1 MPSERIL
8 KRVER
13 MLDEADTAL
22 DGGDWARLRELCA
35 DVLAIDADNADA
47 SALLRIAERRNTGSA
62 PPTAEAAAPSLD
74 AAPAADSE
82 LGNPAETATPT
93 AAPDEVAEEGPTSFA
108 NGRYTVERFLGEGGK
123 KLVYLV
129 HDTTLDRMAA
139 LGLIKT
145 QGFDDVARA
154 RILREAR
161 AMGRLSAHESILTIL
176 DIGDEDGQPFMV
188 TELAGGGDVED
199 LIEKAEAHRLPLEQ
213 TLKISAEVCRGLD
226 YAHSHG
232 VVHRDMK
239 PGNVFLTDDG
249 IAKIADFGLAVVADQ
264 TRLTAEKM
272 MIGTVSYMPPE
283 QATGG
288 EVTARSDLYSLGA
301 MMYEMVTGRPP
312 FVADDEIAV
321 ISQHVNTPPVS
332 PSWHNSDC
340 PRPLEALI
348 MRLLSK
354 DPGQRPESAAEVIKV
369 LGTIDP
375 DAPRSVDPADIGTE
389 TSGGVF
395 VGRQAEMDR
404 LRAIFEETLSGRGS
418 LVALVGEPGIGKTR
432 IAQELAGY
440 AGLRG
445 ARVLWGRCYESG
457 GAPPYWPW
465 VQAIRSYV
473 NQTDRDQLRQ
483 EMGSGAADIA
493 EIVTDVRE
501 ALPELA
507 GRSAPMDDP
516 EAARFRLFDSITSFL
531 RNASRNTPMV
541 IVLDDLHWAD
551 QSSLLLL
558 EFAGREIADDRILVM
573 GNYRDVELNRRH
585 PLAQTLGQLLR
596 ERQFERVGLTGLTED
611 DVQAF
616 ITIVAGLPAPP
627 ALLRLVYAQTEG
639 NPLYVTEVVRLLAQE
654 GLLTPERLRS
664 VVSGPEGN
672 DWNVRVP
679 EGVWEVITR
688 RLDRLSERCYDTL
701 MTAAVIGRVF
711 TLEQLDRLLDDMSED
726 RVLSVLEEGLEA
738 RIIDEL
744 PSAIGSYQ
752 FSHALIR
759 ETLAGEISLT
769 RQARLHARIADGL
782 EDLYGSSA
790 DEYAGQIAHHYAEA
804 GTNLER
810 LVHFSLVAGQR
821 ALDAYAF
828 EDAGEIFERALEA
841 KDSEPLSDDTAA
853 LHAGLGAAYS
863 ALRHIDE
870 ALSHIETA
878 FNYYAESGQARR
890 AAAVAESPVTAG
902 VAQIRMIPLMERA
915 LEMVAPQ
922 SLDAGR
928 IHSLLGRYVGVAL
941 ADFERAHEQLD
952 SALEIAQREEDV
964 GLEMR
969 TTASAAMLDVFHL
982 KGQSAVKHSERVL
995 ELAKVHDD
1003 PLSESMARRTTAWAI
1018 SDTGD
1023 RARTREELDA
1033 CVVAAERARDH
1044 TWLATAHWA
1053 ALVEALL
1060 CGNWRT
1066 ARDHGQQALDAWPD
1080 DPRVFGLLAW
1090 LEYETSNP
1098 DRGADY
1104 LDHLDRMRGRGAMG
1118 LPMGLLHVAQVLPR
1132 IANITGK
1139 PEHMASAKAA
1149 ASEVLSS
1156 PYRTPNSEL
1165 VSHMALAR
1173 AALAEGDIE
1182 AIESEYREL
1191 EQAQELWWYH
1201 PAPVRAALAFRLG
1214 KFEQGQTDFEDAME
1228 RYREVGYRP
1237 LLAWAA
1243 YQYSVAS
1250 GDAGTESPAFIRSLE
1265 DDALEIGRSLGMRP
1279 LVQKV
1284 LSRREILKA

>member
-1 MPSERIL
+1 MM
-8 KRVER
+8 KRVEGL
-13 MLDEADTAL
+13 LDDADLAL
-22 DGGDWARLRELCA
+22 DAGEWTRLRELCA
-35 DVLAIDADNADA
+35 DVLAIDPDNGDA
-47 SALLRIAERRNTGSA
+47 AALLRIADRREPQAETSPEQA
-62 PPTAEAAAPSLD
+62 PIVEDDAREQEPAPSEPVMD
-74 AAPAADSE
+74 PVAGADSPPAAPA
-82 LGNPAETATPT
+82 
-93 AAPDEVAEEGPTSFA
+93 EVASEVPSSFSD
-108 NGRYTVERFLGEGGK
+108 GRYVVEKFLGEGGK
-123 KLVYLV
+123 KSVYLA
-129 HDTTLDRMAA
+129 HDTTLDRMVAFA
-139 LGLIKT
+139 LIKT
-145 QGFDDVARA
+145 QGFDDIARA

-176 DIGDEDGQPFMV
+176 DIGEDNGQPFMV

-199 LIEKAEAHRLPLEQ
+199 LIADAEGHRVPMAQ
-213 TLKISAEVCRGLD
+213 TLQIIGEVCKGLD
-226 YAHSHG
+226 FAHSHG

-239 PGNVFLTDDG
+239 PGNVFMTDDG
-249 IAKIADFGLAVVADQ
+249 VAKIADFGLAVVADQ
-264 TRLTAEKM
+264 SRLTVEKM

-312 FVADDEIAV
+312 FVADDEIAI

-354 DPGQRPESAAEVIKV
+354 DPGQRPESAAEVIQV
-369 LGTIDP
+369 LSTIDP

-389 TSGGVF
+389 DGGGVF
-395 VGRQAEMDR
+395 VGRQTEMDQ
-404 LRAIFEETLSGRGS
+404 LRSIFEETLSGRGS

-432 IAQELAGY
+432 ISQELAGY

-473 NQTDRDQLRQ
+473 NQTDHDQLRQ
-483 EMGSGAADIA
+483 EMGAAAADIA
-493 EIVTDVRE
+493 EIVPDVRE

-507 GRSAPMDDP
+507 GRTAPAEDP
-516 EAARFRLFDSITSFL
+516 EVARFRLFDSITSFL
-531 RNASRNTPMV
+531 RNASRNTPIV

-558 EFAGREIADDRILVM
+558 EFAGREIADGRILVM

-596 ERQFERVGLTGLTED
+596 ERQFERVSLTGLTED

-664 VVSGPEGN
+664 VVSGPDGN

-711 TLEQLDRLLDDMSED
+711 TLEQIDRLLDDMSED
-726 RVLSVLEEGLEA
+726 RALSVLEEALEA

-759 ETLAGEISLT
+759 ETLAGEVSLA
-769 RQARLHARIADGL
+769 RQARLHARIAEGL
-782 EDLYGSSA
+782 EDLYGNTA
-790 DEYAGQIAHHYAEA
+790 DEHAGQLAHHYAEA
-804 GTNLER
+804 GTNLDR
-810 LVHFSLVAGQR
+810 LVHFSLVAGQE
-821 ALDAYAF
+821 ALDKYAY
-828 EDAGEIFERALEA
+828 EDAGEIFERAIEA
-841 KDSEPLSDDTAA
+841 SEPAALNDDLAA
-853 LHAGLGAAYS
+853 LHAGLGAAYA
-863 ALRHIDE
+863 ALRHIDD
-870 ALSHIETA
+870 ALTHIEAA
-878 FNYYAESGQARR
+878 FNYYAESGQTRQ
-890 AAAVAESPVTAG
+890 AAAVAQSPMTAG
-902 VAQIRMIPLMERA
+902 EAQVRMIPMMEKA
-915 LEMVAPQ
+915 LELVAPH

-941 ADFERAHEQLD
+941 ADYDRAHEELD
-952 SALEIAQREEDV
+952 TALEIAQREQDV

-969 TTASAAMLDVFHL
+969 TSASATMLDAFHL
-982 KGQSAVKHSERVL
+982 KGDSAVKHGQRVI
-995 ELAKVHDD
+995 ELAGTHDD

-1023 RARTREELDA
+1023 RQRARKELDA
-1033 CVVAAERARDH
+1033 CIATAERARDN

-1053 ALVEALL
+1053 GLYEAMH

-1066 ARDHGQQALDAWPD
+1066 ARDHGQKALDAWPD

-1090 LEYETSNP
+1090 LEFDTSNP

-1104 LDHLDRMRGRGAMG
+1104 LQHLDRMRGRGALG
-1118 LPMGLLHVAQVLPR
+1118 LPMGLLHTAQVLPR
-1132 IANITGK
+1132 IANITGD
-1139 PEHMASAKAA
+1139 PDHTAAGKAA
-1149 ASEVLSS
+1149 AEELLASD
-1156 PYRTPNSEL
+1156 YRTPVAEL
-1165 VSHMALAR
+1165 VAHIGLGR
-1173 AALAEGDIE
+1173 AALLENDL
-1182 AIESEYREL
+1182 ESVEREYAAL
-1191 EQAQELWWYH
+1191 ENTRELWWYH
-1201 PAPVRAALAFRLG
+1201 PVPVRAALAYRLG
-1214 KFEQGQTDFEDAME
+1214 KIEQGKTDFEDAME
-1228 RYREVGYRP
+1228 RYREAGYRP
-1237 LLAWAA
+1237 HLAWTA
-1243 YQYSVAS
+1243 YQFSVVC
-1250 GDAGTESPAFIRSLE
+1250 GEAGTESPAFVRSLE
-1265 DDALEIGRSLGMRP
+1265 DDALEIGRSISMRP

-1284 LSRREILKA
+1284 LERREILKA

>member
-1 MPSERIL
+1 
-8 KRVER
+8 
-13 MLDEADTAL
+13 
-22 DGGDWARLRELCA
+22 
-35 DVLAIDADNADA
+35 
-47 SALLRIAERRNTGSA
+47 
-62 PPTAEAAAPSLD
+62 
-74 AAPAADSE
+74 
-82 LGNPAETATPT
+82 
-93 AAPDEVAEEGPTSFA
+93 
-108 NGRYTVERFLGEGGK
+108 
-123 KLVYLV
+123 
-129 HDTTLDRMAA
+129 
-139 LGLIKT
+139 
-145 QGFDDVARA
+145 
-154 RILREAR
+154 
-161 AMGRLSAHESILTIL
+161 MGRLSAHENILTIL
-176 DIGDEDGQPFMV
+176 DIGDENGQPFMV
-188 TELAGGGDVED
+188 TELAVGGDVED
-199 LIEKAEAHRLPLEQ
+199 LIAAAEGHRVPLEQ
-213 TLKISAEVCRGLD
+213 ILKICLEVCQGLD

-239 PGNVFLTDDG
+239 PGNVFMTEDG
-249 IAKIADFGLAVVADQ
+249 VAKIADFGLAVVADQ
-264 TRLTAEKM
+264 SRITVDRM
-272 MIGTVSYMPPE
+272 MVGTVSYMPPE

-312 FVADDEIAV
+312 FVADDEIAI

-340 PRPLEALI
+340 PRPLETLI

-354 DPGQRPESAAEVIKV
+354 DPGQRPESAAEVIQI
-369 LGTIDP
+369 LSTIDP

-389 TSGGVF
+389 THGGVF
-395 VGRQAEMDR
+395 VGRQKEMDQ
-404 LRAIFEETLSGRGS
+404 LRSIFEGTLSGRGS

-483 EMGSGAADIA
+483 EMGSGAVDIA
-493 EIVTDVRE
+493 EIVSEVRD

-507 GRSAPMDDP
+507 DRSAPQDDP
-516 EAARFRLFDSITSFL
+516 EAARFRLFDSITSFF
-531 RNASRNTPMV
+531 RNASRNTPIM

-558 EFAGREIADDRILVM
+558 EFAGREIADGRILIL
-573 GNYRDVELNRRH
+573 GNYRDVELNRH
-585 PLAQTLGQLLR
+585 HQLAQTLGQLLR
-596 ERQFERVGLTGLTED
+596 ERQFERVSLSGLTEE

-639 NPLYVTEVVRLLAQE
+639 NPLYVTEVVRYLAQE

-664 VVSGPEGN
+664 VASGPGGLE
-672 DWNVRVP
+672 WEVRVP

-726 RVLSVLEEGLEA
+726 RVLSVLEEALEA

-790 DEYAGQIAHHYAEA
+790 DEHAGQLAHHYAEA
-804 GTNLER
+804 ETNLER
-810 LVHFSLVAGQR
+810 LVHYSLVAGRQ
-821 ALDAYAF
+821 ALDTYAF

-841 KDSEPLSDDTAA
+841 SDSRRMTDDLAA
-853 LHAGLGAAYS
+853 LHAGLGASYS

-870 ALSHIETA
+870 ALTHIETA
-878 FNYYAESGQARR
+878 FDYYAKSGQTRL
-890 AAAVAESPVTAG
+890 AAAVAESPITAG
-902 VAQIRMIPLMERA
+902 EAQIRMIPLMERA
-915 LEMVAPQ
+915 LDLVAPQ

-941 ADFERAHEQLD
+941 ADFERAHEELD
-952 SALEIAQREEDV
+952 AALEIAQREEDI

-969 TTASAAMLDVFHL
+969 TSASAAMLDVFNL
-982 KGQSAVKHSERVL
+982 RGESAVKHSERVL

-1023 RARTREELDA
+1023 RERAREELAA
-1033 CVVAAERARDH
+1033 CVDAAERARDYS
-1044 TWLATAHWA
+1044 WLATAHWA
-1053 ALVEALL
+1053 SLVEALH

-1066 ARDHGQQALDAWPD
+1066 AREHGQLALDTWPE
-1080 DPRVFGLLAW
+1080 DPRVFALLAL
-1090 LEYETSNP
+1090 LEHETSNP

-1104 LDHLDRMRGRGAMG
+1104 LEQLERMRGRGAMG
-1118 LPMGLLHVAQVLPR
+1118 LPLGLLHVAQVLPR
-1132 IANITGK
+1132 VAYITGN
-1139 PEHMASAKAA
+1139 PDHMTTGKVAA
-1149 ASEVLSS
+1149 LEVLSS
-1156 PYRTPNSEL
+1156 PHRTPNAEL
-1165 VSHMALAR
+1165 VSHIALAQV
-1173 AALAEGDIE
+1173 ALAEDDLE
-1182 AIESEYREL
+1182 AIENEYQEL
-1191 EQAQELWWYH
+1191 EDAEELWWYH
-1201 PAPVRAALAFRLG
+1201 PAPVRALLAYKLG
-1214 KFEQGQTDFEDAME
+1214 KYDQGQKDFEEAME
-1228 RYREVGYRP
+1228 RYRTAGYRP

-1243 YQYSVAS
+1243 YQYSVAC
-1250 GDAGTESPAFIRSLE
+1250 GEAGTESSAFIRSLE

-1284 LSRREILKA
+1284 LGRREILKA